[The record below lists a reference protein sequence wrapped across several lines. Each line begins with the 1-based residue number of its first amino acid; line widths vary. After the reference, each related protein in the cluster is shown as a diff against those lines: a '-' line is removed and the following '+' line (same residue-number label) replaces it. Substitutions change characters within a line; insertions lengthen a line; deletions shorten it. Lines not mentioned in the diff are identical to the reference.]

1 MELRSVADRELAR
14 LENDARLL
22 GAALPRWSLLKAN
35 SSMLSGR
42 NVIANSLINQVRFL
56 KSVPTLGSVKLLII
70 ITYLTC
76 ILVRNVYAGTF
87 HVLLDINNIILG
99 TYTKHFIRQVG
110 NLRKLIKNTYL
121 ILNRL

>member
-56 KSVPTLGSVKLLII
+56 KSVPTLGSVKLL
-70 ITYLTC
+70 TNYYY
-76 ILVRNVYAGTF
+76 NES
-87 HVLLDINNIILG
+87 
-99 TYTKHFIRQVG
+99 
-110 NLRKLIKNTYL
+110 NLYSR
-121 ILNRL
+121 